1 VKIYYYLGWLG
12 VLAVPIAPA
21 TFFGWRVYT
30 EILTLTQH
38 AALSTSVGLV
48 SGISLEIVGIM
59 AGHMLVLAWASGERQ
74 RAFVVGAILLAYVG
88 IGVYELAGTIGATMF
103 VIAPLVYFLV
113 GMETVSRE
121 QVRRRAVVGRD
132 ELNYQRQTA
141 ERQAE
146 REHEARL
153 RQLEL
158 QTQAKIEGTKARVA
172 TKLAGF
178 SQNSQNDSRK
188 KPAEPA
194 KIYECACGRVFEGSR
209 SYNGHRKHCKIESA
223 KVYENGHAAK

>member
-103 VIAPLVYFLV
+103 GIAPLVYFLV

-153 RQLEL
+153 RRLEL
-158 QTQAKIEGTKARVA
+158 NAQVNVERAKSAAQKNAPAPQPTQPAKVYECECGATFAVAQSYSAHVRHCRNRVA
-172 TKLAGF
+172 
-178 SQNSQNDSRK
+178 
-188 KPAEPA
+188 
-194 KIYECACGRVFEGSR
+194 
-209 SYNGHRKHCKIESA
+209 
-223 KVYENGHAAK
+223 VYENGHARS